1 MAEEKIQTRSPIEG
15 SGGTRISKTKYD
27 AYKKAILKVV
37 PKSKDGITFNELPK
51 AVKRVL
57 PKHIEGS
64 VNWYTVCVK
73 LDLEARGM
81 IERVPGSKPQRLRR
95 IVRSSMK
102 SASSP

>member
-1 MAEEKIQTRSPIEG
+1 MAEDKIQTQSSIEG
-15 SGGTRISKTKYD
+15 SSGTRISKTKYN

-37 PKSKDGITFNELPK
+37 PKSKEGITFNELPK

-57 PKHIEGS
+57 PKDVDGS

-81 IERVPGSKPQRLRR
+81 IERIPGAKPQRLRR
-95 IVRSSMK
+95 IK
-102 SASSP
+102 